1 MKFSCY
7 DILEIQGR
15 RYGGVEIISYKEKNK
30 ADTWQEY
37 GLIPEDGGHTWWLTM
52 VDKDNY
58 CTLSQTEASIP
69 ENPNFIL
76 QEQGI
81 QVVTGVEGDSK
92 ASVGDEADYKEYEW
106 PVGDTRFVFFSE
118 SWHGGANN
126 FARGQRI
133 PLGQVRPVRDTQ
145 ALLFSKQLKNKK
157 RKKLLGQLGLGF
169 ICLLLLFGWSLDDV
183 PSWHAFRAVIGLPYT
198 IQEHMDDSFYYKK
211 DSSVQGEGEYLS
223 TLDPGA
229 TAIDLIEALDGRI
242 DFASQDLDALDSR
255 IIIES
260 NTEMCRIFVVDGVTH
275 VEVRMQDS
283 INRKDLGSEYSIKR
297 GDSTLQN
304 YARMLILK
312 NEKGRDSVLSSTET
326 H

>member
-1 MKFSCY
+1 MQFSCY

-15 RYGGVEIISYKEKNK
+15 RYGVVEIISYKEKNK
-30 ADTWQEY
+30 ADTWREY
-37 GLIPEDGGHTWWLTM
+37 GLIPADGGRTWWLTL

-69 ENPNFIL
+69 ENPQFIL

-81 QVVTGVEGDSK
+81 QVVTGVEGDSE
-92 ASVGDEADYKEYEW
+92 ASIGDEADYKEYEW

-118 SWHGGANN
+118 SWHGGTTN

-133 PLGQVRPVRDTQ
+133 PLSQIRQVRDAQ
-145 ALLFSKQLKNKK
+145 ALAFSKQLKYKK
-157 RKKLLGQLGLGF
+157 RKKLLGQLSLGF
-169 ICLLLLFGWSLDDV
+169 IFLFFLFGESLGDTF
-183 PSWHAFRAVIGLPYT
+183 SWHDFRAVIGFPYS

-211 DSSVQGEGEYLS
+211 DSSEPGEGRYVS

-229 TAIDLIEALDGRI
+229 TAIDLVEALEGRI
-242 DFASQDLDALDSR
+242 DLASQDMAALDSR

-260 NTEMCRIFVVDGVTH
+260 NKEVCRIFVADGVTH
-275 VEVRMQDS
+275 VEVRTRDS
-283 INRKDLGSEYSIKR
+283 INLRDLGPKYSIKQ
-297 GDSTLQN
+297 GNPTLQN
-304 YARMLILK
+304 YARMLVLK
-312 NEKGRDSVLSSTET
+312 NQKGRDSVLPSTEV